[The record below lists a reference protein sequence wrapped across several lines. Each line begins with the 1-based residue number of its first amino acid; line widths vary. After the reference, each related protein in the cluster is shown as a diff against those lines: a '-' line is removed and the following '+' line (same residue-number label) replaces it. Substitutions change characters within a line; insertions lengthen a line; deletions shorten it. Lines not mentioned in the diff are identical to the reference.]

1 MFPSHLLSTGIE
13 FLTSLLRIYVEQ
25 HTKRQVYKNAKTRN
39 VYHRCLCL
47 IFDQTKMAEEQES
60 LWYHIQVQKE

>member
-39 VYHRCLCL
+39 VYHRRLCL
-47 IFDQTKMAEEQES
+47 IFDQTKMA
-60 LWYHIQVQKE
+60 